1 MAEQEDSAD
10 LSFGLLENGLD
21 FIASGLRYIARGET
35 KSDLKYGVLHL
46 ASGIELVLKERLRQ
60 EDWRQVFSK
69 PDNAD
74 ERRYKAGDFRSVDQQ
89 ECLDRLKEHCGIELT
104 DSQQEKLRAFR
115 LRRNRLEHFA
125 IVDSQRAIESLAAQA
140 LGILLDFIGE
150 AFDESELLE
159 GEDLLLEIRTRLGEF
174 KGFTQDRLD
183 EIAPELERWRKGHGG
198 VIYCPCCLQNSLKA
212 DVSVECLFC
221 GYRTNGEDAADFYI
235 ANHLG
240 VTQLTAMKEGED
252 YPRHRCPECDN
263 EALVDLGSTGNAAPS
278 TQFVCFSCGMER
290 EEGELEICPFC
301 QAAEDRDS
309 MTPWGC
315 MECGRAYMS
324 REHT

>member
-1 MAEQEDSAD
+1 MSKQVESRD
-10 LSFGLLENGLD
+10 LSFVLLENGLD

-60 EDWRQVFSK
+60 EDWRLVFVQ
-69 PDNAD
+69 PDKAD
-74 ERRYKAGDFRSVDQQ
+74 ERLYRAGNFRSVNQE
-89 ECLDRLKEHCGIELT
+89 ECLNRLKEHCGIDLT
-104 DSQQEKLRAFR
+104 DSQRETLRAFR

-125 IVDSQRAIESLAAQA
+125 IVDSQRAIERLAAEV

-159 GEDLLLEIRTRLGEF
+159 GEDLLLEIRNRLGEF
-174 KGFTQDRLD
+174 KRFTKSRLD
-183 EIAPELERWRKGHGG
+183 EIGLELERWQKGYGG
-198 VIYCPCCLQNSLKA
+198 VIECPCCLYESLKA
-212 DVSVECLFC
+212 DVRVECLFC
-221 GYRTNGEDAADFYI
+221 GYRAQCEDAADFYI

-240 VTQLTAMKEGED
+240 VTWASAMKDGQD
-252 YPRHRCPECDN
+252 YPRHRCPECYN
-263 EALVDLGSTGNAAPS
+263 EALVDLGPTGNAAPS

-290 EEGELEICPFC
+290 EEGALEICPYC
-301 QAAEDRDS
+301 QAAEDADS

-315 MECGRAYMS
+315 VECARAYMS
-324 REHT
+324 RENT